1 MAELPEAVQR
11 VVEATNA
18 GDAAAFVDAF
28 TDDGV
33 VDDWGRVFRG
43 REEIA
48 RWDGAENTGV
58 RSSFTVQEVAVEG
71 ATVTA
76 RIAVG
81 GGGFNGT
88 STFTFELDGDRVRSM
103 RITE

>member
-1 MAELPEAVQR
+1 MTELPRAVQR
-11 VVEATNA
+11 IIEATNA

-58 RSSFTVQEVAVEG
+58 RSSFSVQDIAVD
-71 ATVTA
+71 ADTVTA
-76 RIAVG
+76 RLAVG

-88 STFTFELDGDRVRSM
+88 STFTFEVDGDRVRSM
-103 RITE
+103 QITE

>member
-1 MAELPEAVQR
+1 VTELPPAVAR
-11 VVEATNA
+11 VIEATNA

-28 TDDGV
+28 TEDGV

-48 RWDGAENTGV
+48 RWDAGENTGV
-58 RSSFTVQEVAVEG
+58 RSTFRVQEVTVDG
-71 ATVTA
+71 DTVTA
-76 RIAVG
+76 RLAVG

-88 STFTFELDGDRVRSM
+88 STFTFEVAGDRVRSM